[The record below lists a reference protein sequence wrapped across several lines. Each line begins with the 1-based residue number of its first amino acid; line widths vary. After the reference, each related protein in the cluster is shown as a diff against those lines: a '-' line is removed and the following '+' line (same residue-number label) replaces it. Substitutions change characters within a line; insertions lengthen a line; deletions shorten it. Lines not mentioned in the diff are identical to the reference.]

1 MAKRKMDDE
10 DSLKRQARRRLI
22 GAVALVTAVVVVLPM
37 VLDSEPRIAGQNID
51 LRIPDPDK
59 VGEFKSQIVLPAESA
74 PVETPAPVAT
84 STATIPP
91 AAPAAKAESKS
102 QPTAAKS
109 AKTVPVAKAESKA
122 AEKQHVVPKQG
133 FAVQVGAYSSATA
146 AKQLETKFN
155 KQGFHTYTEK
165 TGSNV
170 RVRIGPY
177 ATRQAAEQDMH
188 KLETQGMH
196 PVLITLN

>member
-59 VGEFKSQIVLPAESA
+59 AGEFKSQIVLPAEA
-74 PVETPAPVAT
+74 PAETPAPAT
-84 STATIPP
+84 ANTVTAPPAVDNTPPP
-91 AAPAAKAESKS
+91 AA
-102 QPTAAKS
+102 AKS
-109 AKTVPVAKAESKA
+109 EKTAPVAKAKSKP
-122 AEKQHVVPKQG
+122 AEKQPVAPKQG

-146 AKQLETKFN
+146 ARELETKFN

-177 ATRQAAEQDMH
+177 ATRQAAEQDMR

>member
-51 LRIPDPDK
+51 LRSPNPDK

-74 PVETPAPVAT
+74 PVETPAPVAA

-109 AKTVPVAKAESKA
+109 AKTVPVAKA
-122 AEKQHVVPKQG
+122 AEKQHVAPKQG

-146 AKQLETKFN
+146 ARELETKFN

-177 ATRQAAEQDMH
+177 ATRQAAEQDMR